1 MGMGGISIWQ
11 LLIVL
16 VIVLL
21 LFGTKK
27 LRNLG
32 TDLGGAVKGF
42 RSTMKDG
49 ASAEESSETE
59 GEAGQDSLVESAEEW
74 PVFCAHDK
82 IREVIKFVTYHRDR
96 EGESH
101 EKCLPLSD
109 FNWIDKGLIK
119 TAKKQL
125 TSLPYQGLR
134 WYSR

>member
-1 MGMGGISIWQ
+1 MGLGGISIWQ

-49 ASAEESSETE
+49 ANAEESKETE
-59 GEAGQDSLVESAEEW
+59 AEAETSQESLAESAED
-74 PVFCAHDK
+74 ADADK
-82 IREVIKFVTYHRDR
+82 E
-96 EGESH
+96 
-101 EKCLPLSD
+101 
-109 FNWIDKGLIK
+109 N
-119 TAKKQL
+119 AKV
-125 TSLPYQGLR
+125 
-134 WYSR
+134 

>member
-49 ASAEESSETE
+49 ANAEESTE
-59 GEAGQDSLVESAEEW
+59 AEADAEASQESLAESAEE
-74 PVFCAHDK
+74 ASSDK
-82 IREVIKFVTYHRDR
+82 E
-96 EGESH
+96 
-101 EKCLPLSD
+101 
-109 FNWIDKGLIK
+109 N
-119 TAKKQL
+119 AKV
-125 TSLPYQGLR
+125 
-134 WYSR
+134 

>member
-1 MGMGGISIWQ
+1 MGLGGISIWQ

-49 ASAEESSETE
+49 ANAEESTE
-59 GEAGQDSLVESAEEW
+59 AEAEADAEVSQESLAESAED
-74 PVFCAHDK
+74 VGSDK
-82 IREVIKFVTYHRDR
+82 E
-96 EGESH
+96 
-101 EKCLPLSD
+101 
-109 FNWIDKGLIK
+109 N
-119 TAKKQL
+119 AKV
-125 TSLPYQGLR
+125 
-134 WYSR
+134 

>member
-1 MGMGGISIWQ
+1 MGLGGISIWQ

-49 ASAEESSETE
+49 ANAEESTE
-59 GEAGQDSLVESAEEW
+59 AEANAEANQESLAESAEE
-74 PVFCAHDK
+74 ASSDK
-82 IREVIKFVTYHRDR
+82 E
-96 EGESH
+96 
-101 EKCLPLSD
+101 
-109 FNWIDKGLIK
+109 N
-119 TAKKQL
+119 AKV
-125 TSLPYQGLR
+125 
-134 WYSR
+134 

>member
-1 MGMGGISIWQ
+1 MGLGGISIWQ

-49 ASAEESSETE
+49 ANAEESTE
-59 GEAGQDSLVESAEEW
+59 AEADAEASQESLAESAEE
-74 PVFCAHDK
+74 ASSDK
-82 IREVIKFVTYHRDR
+82 E
-96 EGESH
+96 
-101 EKCLPLSD
+101 
-109 FNWIDKGLIK
+109 N
-119 TAKKQL
+119 AKV
-125 TSLPYQGLR
+125 
-134 WYSR
+134 